1 MYDWMNLMNSR
12 RRQEFPLQK
21 QEEPHPKNTAGE
33 FYLHHR
39 TCHLCSALCHMSPEA
54 VTPFDLSPHQVCGP
68 VWTAHDSCL
77 LFEGTVSLASPGAI
91 AVVSMRQ
98 AAFKP
103 CAHSARKSLNMG
115 KT

>member
-1 MYDWMNLMNSR
+1 MSLMNSR

-21 QEEPHPKNTAGE
+21 QEEPHQKNTTGE

-39 TCHLCSALCHMSPEA
+39 TCHLCSALCHVSPEA
-54 VTPFDLSPHQVCGP
+54 AAPFDLSPHQVCGP

-77 LFEGTVSLASPGAI
+77 LFEGTVSLALPGAI
-91 AVVSMRQ
+91 AVVNMRQ

-103 CAHSARKSLNMG
+103 CAHSARKSHI
-115 KT
+115 KTWGRC